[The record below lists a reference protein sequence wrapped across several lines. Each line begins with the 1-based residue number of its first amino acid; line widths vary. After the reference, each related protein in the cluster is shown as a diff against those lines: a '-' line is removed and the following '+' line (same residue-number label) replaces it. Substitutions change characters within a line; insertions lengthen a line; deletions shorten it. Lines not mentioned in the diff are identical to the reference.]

1 MFDTKVYRHYYN
13 SIKVESNRK
22 DSIME
27 GFKTFTQVME
37 MASDSC
43 SRWRSVENESVF
55 SYEEMME
62 MAAYLDGAFPLV
74 GNSWYVAFPDG
85 EIGLLNEDEKEI
97 IRMFYP
103 VDSSPVRNKIGM
115 DDEDLEKPSYCI
127 YCGTK
132 LSPEANFCPKCGK
145 RV

>member
-1 MFDTKVYRHYYN
+1 
-13 SIKVESNRK
+13 
-22 DSIME
+22 ME
-27 GFKTFTQVME
+27 GFKTFVQVMDL
-37 MASDSC
+37 ASDAC
-43 SRWRSVENESVF
+43 SSWESAEDGTIF

-62 MAAYLDGAFPLV
+62 MAAYLDGAFPLA

-103 VDSSPVRNKIGM
+103 LRSAPVRVKLG
-115 DDEDLEKPSYCI
+115 LEESVSDAPAFCI
-127 YCGTK
+127 HCGAG
-132 LSPEANFCPKCGK
+132 LPAEAVFCPKCGK